1 MPIRNNPVKEK
12 LAAGADAYGT
22 MIFEFLSPGLPQI
35 AANAGAEFLFYD
47 MEHSGFD
54 FEQIKMQCA
63 LCRGLGVVPMVRPP
77 AKQDQFTSRLLDIGA
92 MGLLFQM
99 VESAEEAEE
108 LVRWTR
114 YPPRGDRGAIFGG
127 AHDDYLT
134 TDMAQAVAEAEART
148 MVTVLIETEKGLA
161 NVDEIM
167 AVEGVDAAHLG
178 HADLS
183 LSLGIPGEMKH
194 PKLQDG
200 IDRIAEACRKYNKT
214 AGTLAANA
222 EWGDDLK
229 ARGYRLMSWS
239 FDMGIMQDGLGAG
252 IATLKGGGG
261 PR

>member
-12 LAAGADAYGT
+12 LAAGGDAYGT

-63 LCRGLGVVPMVRPP
+63 LCRGLGIVPMVRPP
-77 AKQDQFTSRLLDIGA
+77 AKQYQFTSRLLDIGA

-134 TDMAQAVAEAEART
+134 TDMAQAVAEALFAGVPIVACAAGGVPEVVGDCGLLVPVGDHEALRRALRQALAGDHPPVAAGRARAEQRFSVAA
-148 MVTVLIETEKGLA
+148 MV
-161 NVDEIM
+161 
-167 AVEGVDAAHLG
+167 
-178 HADLS
+178 
-183 LSLGIPGEMKH
+183 
-194 PKLQDG
+194 
-200 IDRIAEACRKYNKT
+200 
-214 AGTLAANA
+214 AGT
-222 EWGDDLK
+222 ERVYQDL
-229 ARGYRLMSWS
+229 
-239 FDMGIMQDGLGAG
+239 I
-252 IATLKGGGG
+252 
-261 PR
+261 